1 MNVITRLL
9 IFVGCMLSFS
19 TLNAQ
24 LLYQI
29 SGNGLTKNSYIFGT
43 IHTMPKEDFKMPKKV
58 LDALKSSEM
67 VALEID
73 LNMTMSEQIELAK
86 MTLLPNGETLKNYM
100 TDSAYTKLKSYC
112 MDSLAWKEA
121 KFEKYSHMKP
131 FFFSSVVLQEKIGK
145 QKSFEME
152 FQKLAK
158 QYDKPLMGLE
168 TVMYQMETI
177 DRISIKDQ
185 IPFMDD
191 FSNMSDFDV
200 MFDLYMKED
209 IKGLYTLISS
219 ETDMLPEFNHWFLDV
234 RNANWIPVIE
244 KQIHQQ
250 GTFIAVGAG
259 HLGGTNGVLEL
270 LRKQGYAVDGISDQL
285 KN

>member
-1 MNVITRLL
+1 MNVFIRRL
-9 IFVGCMLSFS
+9 IFAGF
-19 TLNAQ
+19 TLLVSQSNAQ
-24 LLYQI
+24 LLYRI
-29 SGNGLTKNSYIFGT
+29 SGNGLAKDSYIFGT
-43 IHTMPKEDFKMPKKV
+43 IHTMPKEDFEMPKKV
-58 LDALKSSEM
+58 MGALKSCETI
-67 VALEID
+67 ALEID
-73 LNMTMSEQIELAK
+73 MNMSISEQIELAR
-86 MTLLPNGETLKNYM
+86 MTSLPYGETLKNYM
-100 TDSAYTKLKSYC
+100 SDSAYIKLKSYC
-112 MDSLAWKEA
+112 MDSLAWKDS
-121 KFEKYSHMKP
+121 KFYKYAHMKP

-158 QYDKPLMGLE
+158 KYDKPLMGLE

-185 IPFMDD
+185 IQFMDD
-191 FSNMSDFDV
+191 FSNMSEFEV

-209 IKGLYTLISS
+209 INGLYTLISS

-244 KQIHQQ
+244 KQIREQT
-250 GTFIAVGAG
+250 TFIAVGAG

-270 LRKQGYAVDGISDQL
+270 LKKQGYSVTGI
-285 KN
+285 NN

>member
-1 MNVITRLL
+1 MLFTRLL
-9 IFVGCMLSFS
+9 IFVGF
-19 TLNAQ
+19 TLLYSGSQAQ
-24 LLYQI
+24 LLYRI
-29 SGNGLTKNSYIFGT
+29 SGNGLMKDSYLFGT
-43 IHTMPKEDFKMPKKV
+43 IHTMPKEDFEMPKKV
-58 LDALKSSEM
+58 MDALKSSEM
-67 VALEID
+67 IAMEID
-73 LNMTMSEQIELAK
+73 MNMSISEQIELAK

-100 TDSAYTKLKSYC
+100 SASAYIKLKSYC
-112 MDSLAWKEA
+112 MDTLAWKES
-121 KFEKYSHMKP
+121 KFDKYAHMKP

-158 QYDKPLMGLE
+158 KYDKPLMGLE

-185 IPFMDD
+185 IQFMDD
-191 FSNMSDFDV
+191 FSNMSE
-200 MFDLYMKED
+200 FDLLFKLYEQED
-209 IKGLYTLISS
+209 INGLYKMISS

-244 KQIHQQ
+244 KQIRQQ
-250 GTFIAVGAG
+250 TTFIAVGAG

-270 LRKQGYAVDGISDQL
+270 LKKQGYSVTGI
-285 KN
+285 NN